1 MVMIDDT
8 NRFLECVKR
17 KCNDPSMKNKIS
29 NQTLLKKNQTKKEQ
43 QTDIII
49 KASISIYNTINTL
62 ELFLNEHKE
71 AYINTTTHIKS
82 MSSKMTDE
90 EREEIDKLS
99 TNQIEVCKS
108 SIKSIEELIRKHY
121 TDLSKSYK
129 KELSKWYGNKSISS
143 SSIAI
148 LDIIRDDPADF
159 LNLSETGRLS
169 LRESLE
175 NYGPRVVLYSNI
187 VDQLKHYLNN
197 VSNSFKKLRSFRLN
211 LKLKESEKLGNKATQ
226 DNTTLLRLRN
236 KPSSSLSSTKDPN
249 SYNYEEEENEKKVS
263 TKDLYGGGDDDDD
276 EFDEEEMQI
285 YEQQNSELKAELETL
300 ADQIEVINR
309 QVEELSQLFDEITP
323 HILQHKEV
331 ITNIHTTTIEATNYV
346 TRGNN
351 QIYEAT
357 KKSFDFR
364 VMVLL
369 FLIISSLSLLFLNW
383 YQD

>member
-29 NQTLLKKNQTKKEQ
+29 NQTLLKKNPPKKDHQ
-43 QTDIII
+43 PDIII

-71 AYINTTTHIKS
+71 GYINTATHIQS

-108 SIKSIEELIRKHY
+108 SIKSLEELIRKYY

-129 KELSKWYGNKSISS
+129 KELSKWFGNKSISS

-159 LNLSETGRLS
+159 LNISESGKLS

-226 DNTTLLRLRN
+226 DNSTLLRLRN
-236 KPSSSLSSTKDPN
+236 KPSSKTTTKDSN
-249 SYNYEEEENEKKVS
+249 SYDYEQEETEKQVT
-263 TKDLYGGGDDDDD
+263 TKDLYGDDDE

>member
-29 NQTLLKKNQTKKEQ
+29 NQTLLKKNLPKKDHQ
-43 QTDIII
+43 PDIII

-71 AYINTTTHIKS
+71 GYINTATHIQS

-108 SIKSIEELIRKHY
+108 SIKSLEELIRKHY

-129 KELSKWYGNKSISS
+129 KELSKWFGNKSISS

-159 LNLSETGRLS
+159 LNISESGKLS

-211 LKLKESEKLGNKATQ
+211 LKLKESEKLGNKATK
-226 DNTTLLRLRN
+226 DTSTLLRLRN
-236 KPSSSLSSTKDPN
+236 KPSSSKTTTTKDSN
-249 SYNYEEEENEKKVS
+249 SYDYEQEETEKQVT
-263 TKDLYGGGDDDDD
+263 TKDLYGDDDE

>member
-1 MVMIDDT
+1 MVMIDGT

-29 NQTLLKKNQTKKEQ
+29 NQILLKKDPPKKENQ
-43 QTDIII
+43 QDIII

-62 ELFLNEHKE
+62 ELFLNEHRE
-71 AYINTTTHIKS
+71 GYINTTTHIKS
-82 MSSKMTDE
+82 MSSNMTEE

-129 KELSKWYGNKSISS
+129 KELSKWFGNKSISS

-148 LDIIRDDPADF
+148 LDIIRDDPSDF
-159 LNLSETGRLS
+159 LNISETGKLS

-175 NYGPRVVLYSNI
+175 NYGPRVVIYSNI
-187 VDQLKHYLNN
+187 VDQLKYYLNN

-211 LKLKESEKLGNKATQ
+211 LKLKESEKLGNKATK
-226 DNTTLLRLRN
+226 DNSTLLRLRN
-236 KPSSSLSSTKDPN
+236 KSPSAITTNPYD
-249 SYNYEEEENEKKVS
+249 YEQEENEKKIT
-263 TKDLYGGGDDDDD
+263 TKDLYGDDDE